1 MLSWQVLRKLG
12 VSLNM
17 ENHRDI
23 KHTGNTQTP
32 PRGDKADFA
41 PARLKS
47 YQQGRQLTGPAQT
60 GIRDPAW
67 TGAKKVAI
75 FRQTRL
81 LRENAHTTNNKQQ
94 LDLSNYRNCRHPTN
108 FDGIRRW
115 TNLEAEMEINIH
127 EELRAF
133 WKRDREE
140 KEHDESAM
148 DDTLQDEVLSP
159 ASCRQ
164 TDLFDWGSPTPGVT
178 QDIIA
183 ATLLWTDLTTT
194 TRQLP

>member
-1 MLSWQVLRKLG
+1 
-12 VSLNM
+12 
-17 ENHRDI
+17 
-23 KHTGNTQTP
+23 
-32 PRGDKADFA
+32 
-41 PARLKS
+41 
-47 YQQGRQLTGPAQT
+47 
-60 GIRDPAW
+60 
-67 TGAKKVAI
+67 
-75 FRQTRL
+75 
-81 LRENAHTTNNKQQ
+81 
-94 LDLSNYRNCRHPTN
+94 
-108 FDGIRRW
+108 
-115 TNLEAEMEINIH
+115 MEINIH